1 MKKKLTKNGN
11 GDLYLAITETNNS
24 VFLSKAKYD
33 LAIVSLLAAII
44 LPIIFIFIESYKFI
58 GFLLTLAIIGAII
71 ACVIRLLLARYYK
84 KKKL

>member
-1 MKKKLTKNGN
+1 MKKNEKNGN
-11 GDLYLAITETNNS
+11 GDFSFAIAETNNS
-24 VFLSKAKYD
+24 MFLSKAKYD

-58 GFLLTLAIIGAII
+58 GFLLTLAIIGTII

-84 KKKL
+84 KYKL

>member
-1 MKKKLTKNGN
+1 MKKNEKNGN

-58 GFLLTLAIIGAII
+58 GFLLTLAIIGTII

-84 KKKL
+84 KYKL

>member
-11 GDLYLAITETNNS
+11 GDFSLAIAETNNS
-24 VFLSKAKYD
+24 MFLSKAKYD

-58 GFLLTLAIIGAII
+58 GFLLTLAIIGTII

-84 KKKL
+84 KYKL